1 MSTTAARIL
10 VVEDDPDIRRFVRIA
25 LESEGHAVSEAGS
38 VQRGLVEAGLRP
50 PDLVMLDLGL
60 PDGDGIGLLRE
71 LRGWSSAPV
80 LVLSA
85 RGGESE
91 KVRALDAG
99 ADDYLVKPFGPAE
112 LLARTRAH
120 LRRRLER
127 AGGDEPLLAFGDV
140 QIDRA
145 QRRVLRSG
153 EPLHLTPIEYRLL
166 LALGEWPERVLTHR
180 HLLQALWGPAHADD
194 THVLRVHMGNLRRKI
209 EPDPA
214 RPRFL
219 RTETGVG
226 YRFTPN
232 GG

>member
-1 MSTTAARIL
+1 MSSHAARIL
-10 VVEDDPDIRRFVRIA
+10 VVEDDPDIRRFLRIA
-25 LESEGHAVSEAGS
+25 LESEGHAVSEAGG

-60 PDGDGIGLLRE
+60 PDGDGIALLHE
-71 LRGWSSAPV
+71 LRAWCSAPV

-120 LRRRLER
+120 LRRRLHR
-127 AGGDEPLLAFGDV
+127 TGADEPVLAFGDV
-140 QIDRA
+140 QVDRA
-145 QRRVLRSG
+145 QRRVLKGG
-153 EPLHLTPIEYRLL
+153 EPLHLTPLEYRLL

-180 HLLQALWGPAHADD
+180 HLLQALWGPSHADD

-214 RPRFL
+214 QPRFL

-226 YRFTPN
+226 YRFTPS

>member
-1 MSTTAARIL
+1 MSTSAARIL

-38 VQRGLVEAGLRP
+38 VTRGLLEAGLRP

-60 PDGDGIGLLRE
+60 PDGDGLGLLHE
-71 LRGWSSAPV
+71 LRSWSSAPV

-120 LRRRLER
+120 LRRRLQH
-127 AGGDEPLLAFGDV
+127 AGGDEPVLAFGDV
-140 QIDRA
+140 RVDRA
-145 QRRVLRSG
+145 QRRVLRGG

-166 LALGEWPERVLTHR
+166 LALGERPERVLTHR
-180 HLLQALWGPAHADD
+180 HLLQALWGPSHAGD

-214 RPRFL
+214 RPRYL

-226 YRFTPN
+226 YRFTPS
-232 GG
+232 GE